1 MKQWSKLLA
10 VMTVAA
16 ALGGCGA
23 LPDQSAEAV
32 DSPNAVH
39 SPPLSLAGA
48 LSSSAVDLPSPS
60 GAPTHAAIPT
70 PSPAPTPIPI
80 SDRQTKPIEVIF
92 AGDTMMDGSVK
103 EAIRRHGADYPFSE
117 IKDEVNRADYAVL
130 NLETS
135 VTEAKDRD
143 PNQRYNFKSEAGA
156 LDGIKHAGFDMVSLG
171 NNHVLDYKERGLR
184 DTLKNVEKAG
194 LRHVGAG
201 LDEEA
206 AFRFETVRL
215 NGATVKIGAVT
226 RFMPTT
232 AWMATDKKP
241 GVASAYEPEKILA
254 AIRDA
259 SADADYVLVFIHWGV
274 ENKTAPQLWQRKL
287 AADMLDAGA
296 SAVVGS
302 HPHVLQGFEFH
313 EGKPIAY
320 SIGNFLFPDYVKGK
334 KADTGLLKLTLD
346 KGQVGISFHPLSIR
360 HNRIL
365 NRDAAYEAAQLEY
378 LEDLSYGVELHDQA
392 FLDQD

>member
-1 MKQWSKLLA
+1 MKQWSKLLTIL
-10 VMTVAA
+10 TVAT

-23 LPDQSAEAV
+23 QPDRSADAAH
-32 DSPNAVH
+32 SPNAVH

-48 LSSSAVDLPSPS
+48 
-60 GAPTHAAIPT
+60 PTNEATATPT
-70 PSPAPTPIPI
+70 PSLASSPTPA
-80 SDRQTKPIEVIF
+80 SVKQTKPIEMIF

-103 EAIRRHGADYPFSE
+103 EAIRRHGADYPFSQ
-117 IKDEVNRADYAVL
+117 IKDEVSAADYAVL

-135 VTEAKDRD
+135 VTEAADKDR
-143 PNQRYNFKSEAGA
+143 NQRFNFKSEAGA
-156 LDGIKHAGFDMVSLG
+156 LKGIKNAGFDMVSLG

-201 LDEEA
+201 LNEEEA
-206 AFRFETVRL
+206 YRFETVRL
-215 NGATVKIGAVT
+215 NGATVKIGAAT

-241 GVASAYEPEKILA
+241 GVASAYEPDKILA

-274 ENKTAPQLWQRKL
+274 ENTTVPQAWQRKL
-287 AADMLDAGA
+287 AAEMLDAGA

-346 KGQVGISFHPLSIR
+346 KGQVGLSFHPLSILN
-360 HNRIL
+360 NRIL
-365 NRDAAYEAAQLEY
+365 NRDAAYEAAQLAY

>member
-1 MKQWSKLLA
+1 MKRWRKPLGLLA
-10 VMTVAA
+10 VAA

-23 LPDQSAEAV
+23 QPLGGSEAQQ
-32 DSPNAVH
+32 
-39 SPPLSLAGA
+39 AGA
-48 LSSSAVDLPSPS
+48 PHTPPASHA
-60 GAPTHAAIPT
+60 GAPISQAVSQTGN
-70 PSPAPTPIPI
+70 PAGEATPIPL
-80 SDRQTKPIEVIF
+80 SVKQTKPIEMMF

-103 EAIRRHGADYPFSE
+103 EAIRRHGADYPFSQ
-117 IKDEVNRADYAVL
+117 IKDEVSAADYAVL

-135 VTEAKDRD
+135 VTEASDKDL
-143 PNQRYNFKSEAGA
+143 NQRFNFKSEAGS
-156 LDGIKHAGFDMVSLG
+156 LEGIKRAGFDMVSLG
-171 NNHVLDYKERGLR
+171 NNHVLDYKEKGLR
-184 DTLKNVEKAG
+184 DTLNNVEKAG

-201 LDEEA
+201 LDVEE

-232 AWMATDKKP
+232 AWMATAKKP
-241 GVASAYEPEKILA
+241 GVASAYEPEKVLA

-259 SADADYVLVFIHWGV
+259 SAGADYVLVFIHWGV
-274 ENKTAPQLWQRKL
+274 ENTTSPQPWQRKL

-296 SAVVGS
+296 SAVIGS

-360 HNRIL
+360 NNRIL
-365 NRDAAYEAAQLEY
+365 RRDAAYEAAQLAY
-378 LEDLSYGVELHDQA
+378 LEDLSFGAELHDQA
-392 FLDQD
+392 FLEKIKAEQR

>member
-1 MKQWSKLLA
+1 MKRWRRPLGLLA
-10 VMTVAA
+10 VAA
-16 ALGGCGA
+16 ALGGCGVQP
-23 LPDQSAEAV
+23 LGGSAAQ
-32 DSPNAVH
+32 H
-39 SPPLSLAGA
+39 AGA
-48 LSSSAVDLPSPS
+48 PHTPPASHA
-60 GAPTHAAIPT
+60 GAPISQAVSQTGNSASEA
-70 PSPAPTPIPI
+70 TPIPLSI
-80 SDRQTKPIEVIF
+80 KQTKPIEMVF

-103 EAIRRHGADYPFSE
+103 DAIRRHGADYPFAQ
-117 IKDEVNRADYAVL
+117 IKAEVSAADYAVL

-135 VTEAKDRD
+135 VTEAADKDR
-143 PNQRYNFKSEAGA
+143 NQRFNFKSEAGS

-171 NNHVLDYKERGLR
+171 NNHVLDYKEKGLR

-201 LDEEA
+201 LDEEEA
-206 AFRFETVRL
+206 YRFETVRL

-232 AWMATDKKP
+232 AWKATDKKP
-241 GVASAYEPEKILA
+241 GVASAYEPEKILK
-254 AIRDA
+254 AIRAA
-259 SADADYVLVFIHWGV
+259 SKEADYVLVFIHWGV
-274 ENKTAPQLWQRKL
+274 ENTTSPQPWQRKL

-313 EGKPIAY
+313 KGKPIAY

-346 KGQVGISFHPLSIR
+346 KGQVSISFRPLSIR
-360 HNRIL
+360 NNRIVK
-365 NRDAAYEAAQLEY
+365 RDAAYETAQLAY
-378 LEDLSYGVELHDQA
+378 LEDLSYRVELHDQA
-392 FLDQD
+392 FFQQK

>member
-1 MKQWSKLLA
+1 MKRWRRPLGLLA
-10 VMTVAA
+10 VAA

-23 LPDQSAEAV
+23 QPPGGSAAQHVGAPHTPPASHAGAPISQAVSQTGNSAGEAM
-32 DSPNAVH
+32 PI
-39 SPPLSLAGA
+39 PLS
-48 LSSSAVDLPSPS
+48 VK
-60 GAPTHAAIPT
+60 
-70 PSPAPTPIPI
+70 
-80 SDRQTKPIEVIF
+80 QTKPIEMVF

-103 EAIRRHGADYPFSE
+103 DAIRRHGADYPFTQ
-117 IKDEVNRADYAVL
+117 IKAEVSAADYAVL

-135 VTEAKDRD
+135 VTEAADKDR
-143 PNQRYNFKSEAGA
+143 NQRFNFKSEAGS

-171 NNHVLDYKERGLR
+171 NNHVLDYKEKGLR

-201 LDEEA
+201 LDEEEA
-206 AFRFETVRL
+206 YRFETVRL

-232 AWMATDKKP
+232 AWKATDKKP
-241 GVASAYEPEKILA
+241 GVASAYEPEKILK
-254 AIRDA
+254 AIRAA
-259 SADADYVLVFIHWGV
+259 SKEADYVLVFIHWGV
-274 ENKTAPQLWQRKL
+274 ENTTSPQPWQRKL

-313 EGKPIAY
+313 KGKPIAY

-346 KGQVGISFHPLSIR
+346 KGQVGISFRPLSIR
-360 HNRIL
+360 NNRIVK
-365 NRDAAYEAAQLEY
+365 RDAAYETAQLEY
-378 LEDLSYGVELHDQA
+378 LEDLSYRVELHDQA
-392 FLDQD
+392 FFQQK

>member
-1 MKQWSKLLA
+1 M
-10 VMTVAA
+10 
-16 ALGGCGA
+16 
-23 LPDQSAEAV
+23 PI
-32 DSPNAVH
+32 
-39 SPPLSLAGA
+39 PLS
-48 LSSSAVDLPSPS
+48 VK
-60 GAPTHAAIPT
+60 
-70 PSPAPTPIPI
+70 
-80 SDRQTKPIEVIF
+80 QTKPIEMVF

-103 EAIRRHGADYPFSE
+103 DAIRRHGADYPFTQ
-117 IKDEVNRADYAVL
+117 IKAEVSAADYAVL

-135 VTEAKDRD
+135 VTEAADKDR
-143 PNQRYNFKSEAGA
+143 NQRFNFKSEAGS

-171 NNHVLDYKERGLR
+171 NNHVLDYKEKGLR

-201 LDEEA
+201 LDEEEA
-206 AFRFETVRL
+206 YRFETVRL

-232 AWMATDKKP
+232 AWKATDKKP
-241 GVASAYEPEKILA
+241 GVASAYEPEKILK
-254 AIRDA
+254 AIRAA
-259 SADADYVLVFIHWGV
+259 SKEADYVLVFIHWGV
-274 ENKTAPQLWQRKL
+274 ENTTSPQPWQRKL

-313 EGKPIAY
+313 KGKPIAY

-346 KGQVGISFHPLSIR
+346 KGQVGISFRPLSIR
-360 HNRIL
+360 NNRIVK
-365 NRDAAYEAAQLEY
+365 RDAAYETAQLEY
-378 LEDLSYGVELHDQA
+378 LEDLSYRVELHDQA
-392 FLDQD
+392 FFQQK

>member
-1 MKQWSKLLA
+1 MKRWRKPLGLLA
-10 VMTVAA
+10 IAA

-23 LPDQSAEAV
+23 QPLGGSAAQHV
-32 DSPNAVH
+32 GATH
-39 SPPLSLAGA
+39 SPPVSHAETPI
-48 LSSSAVDLPSPS
+48 SQAVSQT
-60 GAPTHAAIPT
+60 GE
-70 PSPAPTPIPI
+70 PASEATPIPV
-80 SDRQTKPIEVIF
+80 SVKQKKPINLIF

-103 EAIRRHGADYPFSE
+103 EAIRRHGADYPFTQ
-117 IKDEVNRADYAVL
+117 IKVEVSKADYAVL

-135 VTEAKDRD
+135 VTEASDKDL
-143 PNQRYNFKSEAGA
+143 NQRFNFKSEAGS

-171 NNHVLDYKERGLR
+171 NNHVLDYKEKGLR

-201 LDEEA
+201 LNEEE
-206 AFRFETVRL
+206 AFRFEIVQL

-232 AWMATDKKP
+232 AWKATDKKP
-241 GVASAYEPEKILA
+241 GVASAYEPDKILA
-254 AIRDA
+254 AIRAA
-259 SADADYVLVFIHWGV
+259 SKDADYVLIFIHWGV
-274 ENKTAPQLWQRKL
+274 ENTTSPQPWQRKL

-296 SAVVGS
+296 SAVIGS

-313 EGKPIAY
+313 KGKPIAY

-346 KGQVGISFHPLSIR
+346 KEKVGISFHPLSIR
-360 HNRIL
+360 NNRIV
-365 NRDAAYEAAQLEY
+365 NRDAAYEAAQLAY
-378 LEDLSYGVELHDQA
+378 LEDLSCGAELHDQA
-392 FLDQD
+392 FLEQK

>member
-1 MKQWSKLLA
+1 MKHWRRPLGLLA
-10 VMTVAA
+10 VVA

-23 LPDQSAEAV
+23 Q
-32 DSPNAVH
+32 
-39 SPPLSLAGA
+39 PLG
-48 LSSSAVDLPSPS
+48 SSAVQHA
-60 GAPTHAAIPT
+60 GAPHTAPASHAGAPISQAVSQT
-70 PSPAPTPIPI
+70 GNPASEATPIPL
-80 SDRQTKPIEVIF
+80 SVKQTKPIEMVF

-103 EAIRRHGADYPFSE
+103 DAIRRHGADYPFAQ
-117 IKDEVNRADYAVL
+117 IKAEVIAADYAVL

-135 VTEAKDRD
+135 VTEAADKDR
-143 PNQRYNFKSEAGA
+143 NQRFNFKSEAGS

-171 NNHVLDYKERGLR
+171 NNHVLDYKEKGLR

-201 LDEEA
+201 LDEEEA
-206 AFRFETVRL
+206 YRFETVRL

-232 AWMATDKKP
+232 AWKATDKKP
-241 GVASAYEPEKILA
+241 GVASAYEPEKILK
-254 AIRDA
+254 AIRAA
-259 SADADYVLVFIHWGV
+259 SKEADYVLVFIHWGV
-274 ENKTAPQLWQRKL
+274 ENTTSPQPWQRKL

-313 EGKPIAY
+313 KGKPIAY

-346 KGQVGISFHPLSIR
+346 KGQVGISFRPLSIR
-360 HNRIL
+360 NNRIVK
-365 NRDAAYEAAQLEY
+365 RDAAYEAAQLEY
-378 LEDLSYGVELHDQA
+378 LEDLSYRVELHDQA
-392 FLDQD
+392 FFQQK